1 MSQQITGT
9 SSDEL
14 DRRLVQIWSVH
25 LPVWID
31 PWAVRLADAF
41 ADGAWTARWR
51 KVSAFAPPIAF
62 GVGFL
67 FPVLW
72 PWMKDVYTESLL
84 FLMIVVAGAI
94 LSGPVGVMLLLGYV
108 LGDLASVL
116 FERGYGRGPRLAGHF
131 VSYMLLALP
140 AVILPQLGRR
150 MSEQIASLWSTESE
164 LRHALRALLYALSSG
179 LLAFLWC
186 QAMIVLVRPVFTFAR
201 NSPTTEA
208 VIQVQTRW
216 GWVVAVAMLCAA
228 ARVLVEE
235 VARRSSAGA
244 WITELEQ
251 QRWADPARRGLFW
264 RRTPLIVRVALSA
277 MVVTLLL
284 SGTYANLF
292 DAFIVL
298 VTIGVLKAWRSGLF
312 GAFPPWWS
320 KAATKIPVLVRFILA
335 PLIGYALAHAVI
347 AVFWRTGSLRPV
359 MLGALLTLIIFHLLF
374 PHRRPEISS
383 AKQRSL
389 AAQPQESSP

>member
-1 MSQQITGT
+1 MNQQAADT
-9 SSDEL
+9 L
-14 DRRLVQIWSVH
+14 DNRLIH
-25 LPVWID
+25 LWTVRLPLWID
-31 PWAVRLADAF
+31 PLAARLADAF

-51 KVSAFAPPIAF
+51 KLSAFAPPIAF

-94 LSGPVGVMLLLGYV
+94 LSGPVGVMLLLGYI
-108 LGDLASVL
+108 LGDAVSLV
-116 FERGYGRGPRLAGHF
+116 FERAGYYRGRRFAGHI

-140 AVILPQLGRR
+140 TVIIPQLSRR
-150 MSEQIASLWSTESE
+150 MSEQIAALWPTESE
-164 LRHALRALLYALSSG
+164 LRHALRALLYAISSG
-179 LLAFLWC
+179 LLVFLWC

-201 NSPTTEA
+201 GSPTTVA

-216 GWVVAVAMLCAA
+216 GWVVAVAALSAA
-228 ARVLVEE
+228 ARVLMEE

-244 WITELEQ
+244 WISQLEQ
-251 QRWADPARRGLFW
+251 QRWAEPARRGLFW
-264 RRTPLIVRVALSA
+264 QKTPLVVRVALSA
-277 MVVTLLL
+277 IVVTLLL
-284 SGTYANLF
+284 SGTYVNLF

-320 KAATKIPVLVRFILA
+320 RAATKIPVLVRFILA
-335 PLIGYALAHAVI
+335 PLIGYGLAHAVI
-347 AVFWRTGSLRPV
+347 ALFWRTGSLRPV
-359 MLGALLTLIIFHLLF
+359 MLGALLTLVIFHLLF
-374 PHRRPEISS
+374 PHKQPERVS
-383 AKQRSL
+383 ATRRSL
-389 AAQPQESSP
+389 KPQSQESSP

>member
-9 SSDEL
+9 SPDEL

-84 FLMIVVAGAI
+84 FMMIVVAGAI

-140 AVILPQLGRR
+140 AVILPQLGHECPSRSPR
-150 MSEQIASLWSTESE
+150 SGRPSRSFAT
-164 LRHALRALLYALSSG
+164 RCALCFTPSPRGYWRFSG
-179 LLAFLWC
+179 
-186 QAMIVLVRPVFTFAR
+186 VRP
-201 NSPTTEA
+201 
-208 VIQVQTRW
+208 
-216 GWVVAVAMLCAA
+216 
-228 ARVLVEE
+228 
-235 VARRSSAGA
+235 
-244 WITELEQ
+244 
-251 QRWADPARRGLFW
+251 
-264 RRTPLIVRVALSA
+264 
-277 MVVTLLL
+277 
-284 SGTYANLF
+284 
-292 DAFIVL
+292 
-298 VTIGVLKAWRSGLF
+298 
-312 GAFPPWWS
+312 
-320 KAATKIPVLVRFILA
+320 
-335 PLIGYALAHAVI
+335 
-347 AVFWRTGSLRPV
+347 
-359 MLGALLTLIIFHLLF
+359 
-374 PHRRPEISS
+374 
-383 AKQRSL
+383 
-389 AAQPQESSP
+389 